1 LGTPTNLVSFALFK
15 IISFFKWLHIVQQ
28 KHKASCNLANDI
40 IITIDICNKTS
51 HSKFQI
57 KSKKLFH
64 WHVWFLGLKL
74 RYIQTKH
81 NSILKL
87 HNKWKQQVIQCK
99 KIGCCFR
106 GWGGIDSKSKG
117 CSRSA
122 NLSRYNN
129 SKRKSIGNFN
139 KFDFKF
145 VFFKILI
152 FSNTCTLSK
161 NDQSFPQ
168 SYSWM
173 SSSCGNS
180 FSWPSWIP
188 SLIKN
193 SNFKSIEKIFYLDVW
208 FSRLGYVVDFE
219 GKVIL
224 HQTKKKSPT

>member
-1 LGTPTNLVSFALFK
+1 LGISNNFGFIGLSK
-15 IISFFKWLHIVQQ
+15 IW
-28 KHKASCNLANDI
+28 HKYK
-40 IITIDICNKTS
+40 NKTY
-51 HSKFQI
+51 
-57 KSKKLFH
+57 
-64 WHVWFLGLKL
+64 VWFSSSIS
-74 RYIQTKH
+74 YIQTKH

-87 HNKWKQQVIQCK
+87 RNKWKQQVIQCK
-99 KIGCCFR
+99 KIGCCFT
-106 GWGGIDSKSKG
+106 GWGGINSKSKG
-117 CSRSA
+117 CSRSV
-122 NLSRYNN
+122 NLSRCNN

-145 VFFKILI
+145 VF

-193 SNFKSIEKIFYLDVW
+193 SNFKSINWKNMLFICVIFKVRICCRFW
-208 FSRLGYVVDFE
+208 RQGYFAPNKE
-219 GKVIL
+219 QKPNL
-224 HQTKKKSPT
+224 KKFHKN